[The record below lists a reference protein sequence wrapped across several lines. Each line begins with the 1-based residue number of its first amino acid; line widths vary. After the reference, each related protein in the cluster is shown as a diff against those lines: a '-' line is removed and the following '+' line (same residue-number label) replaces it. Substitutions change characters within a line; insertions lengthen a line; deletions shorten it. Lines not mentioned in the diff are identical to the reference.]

1 MTLNDSTFTSYCMQ
15 NDHKHRRSC
24 KNVSSHLNPFLNNS
38 LTLPTTHQLDLY
50 AVNTPYESKT
60 WIGKNTCDF
69 MSEELEQF
77 QFANGCISGMTTHD
91 RGSHGGNVSPK
102 HFCTLLSELTPSI
115 VNSMEGF
122 CDIGCGFGNP
132 NIIFSRNFP
141 HKISVGIDI
150 DALRVTALK
159 GRLVNHGIPSTSI
172 NAIHM
177 DFITG
182 WCSDELSVL
191 HCKKIL
197 YFMNNFNFTELNYS
211 FLQFFKEYAGAGSLV
226 LCYERLWRC
235 GNASSFLSKW
245 PKTPRS

>member
-1 MTLNDSTFTSYCMQ
+1 M
-15 NDHKHRRSC
+15 
-24 KNVSSHLNPFLNNS
+24 
-38 LTLPTTHQLDLY
+38 
-50 AVNTPYESKT
+50 PYDSKT

-226 LCYERLWRC
+226 LCYERLYPEYSNQNNTRC
-235 GNASSFLSKW
+235 EWSAHMEKVLELDIVADVGELCWLGNEKELTVNVYRKL
-245 PKTPRS
+245 